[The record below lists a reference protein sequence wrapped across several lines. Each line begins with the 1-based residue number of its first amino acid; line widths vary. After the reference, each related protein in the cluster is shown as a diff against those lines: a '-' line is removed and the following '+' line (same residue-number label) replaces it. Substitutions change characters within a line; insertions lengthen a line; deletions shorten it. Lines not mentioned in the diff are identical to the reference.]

1 MFNKLKAFFSGR
13 LNESGA
19 LPAIM
24 AGSILISATA
34 VLLAGFSVTV
44 TRNAEINS
52 VKTNVNYYLNACEAI
67 LETETYKTFPSKFD
81 TETKQKIKDRIANGD
96 CNGTKV
102 NGVPQVTIK
111 LARDPEL
118 YIPTGE
124 TYATSVKVT
133 LTVDIA
139 KGAFKS
145 TGYTESLRYLEYAER
160 VDTILTPSSYIKS
173 FDVNGNAVWIT
184 P

>member
-1 MFNKLKAFFSGR
+1 
-13 LNESGA
+13 
-19 LPAIM
+19 
-24 AGSILISATA
+24 
-34 VLLAGFSVTV
+34 
-44 TRNAEINS
+44 
-52 VKTNVNYYLNACEAI
+52 
-67 LETETYKTFPSKFD
+67 
-81 TETKQKIKDRIANGD
+81 
-96 CNGTKV
+96 
-102 NGVPQVTIK
+102 VTIK